1 MKLSIENLSITGEL
15 WMDKS
20 SVEDV
25 RRLDTMQG
33 TAIKTK
39 DQEEMTD
46 HEKKRN
52 PLQTNEILSL
62 QRILIQKMLDGMP
75 SISLSLLKLK

>member
-25 RRLDTMQG
+25 RRLDTTQG

-46 HEKKRN
+46 HEKRKN
-52 PLQTNEILSL
+52 SLQKNEILSL
-62 QRILIQKMLDGMP
+62 QKTLIKRMNLQME
-75 SISLSLLKLK
+75 